1 MAFLS
6 TSATKAHS
14 GNGAS
19 ESTVSMVKLIVQF
32 KGSDDRKIYELE
44 RKTLEVPENE
54 APNGGGSLP
63 PTID

>member
-1 MAFLS
+1 
-6 TSATKAHS
+6 
-14 GNGAS
+14 
-19 ESTVSMVKLIVQF
+19 MVKLIVQF
-32 KGSDDRKIYELE
+32 KGSDDRKVYELE